1 MFLKS
6 KGYLLIESMVSLTIF
21 IIAISLGNVVILRV
35 FKYNTFENFEKIE
48 VSYIFLDNLYR
59 KIKMLDNDSNIEVKG
74 DNVLIL
80 KEKEIKTKYE
90 FSNGYIYVSNSK
102 IKKRII
108 KCVKIAVVQWE
119 ITPTL
124 TLTLMVLLTHTHTLM
139 MGIQITLM
147 THTSIATR
155 LTHTLC

>member
-6 KGYLLIESMVSLTIF
+6 KGYLLIESMVSLAIF
-21 IIAISLGNVVILRV
+21 IIALYLGNIVILRV

-48 VSYIFLDNLYR
+48 VNYIFLDNLYR
-59 KIKMLDNDSNIEVKG
+59 RIKMLDNDSNIEVKG

-108 KCVKIAVVQWE
+108 KCDGIKFLYENNILE
-119 ITPTL
+119 IYLEYKGDTI
-124 TLTLMVLLTHTHTLM
+124 V
-139 MGIQITLM
+139 
-147 THTSIATR
+147 R
-155 LTHTLC
+155 LIYV

>member
-80 KEKEIKTKYE
+80 KEKEIKTKYGLNILFFNFKKYH
-90 FSNGYIYVSNSK
+90 FSLFYKVNFKILKLYFFYIK
-102 IKKRII
+102 F
-108 KCVKIAVVQWE
+108 
-119 ITPTL
+119 
-124 TLTLMVLLTHTHTLM
+124 
-139 MGIQITLM
+139 
-147 THTSIATR
+147 
-155 LTHTLC
+155 

>member
-102 IKKRII
+102 IKKKII
-108 KCVKIAVVQWE
+108 KCEGIKFLYDKSILEIYLKYKGETIVRVICIWIKVKDI
-119 ITPTL
+119 
-124 TLTLMVLLTHTHTLM
+124 VLYM
-139 MGIQITLM
+139 
-147 THTSIATR
+147 
-155 LTHTLC
+155 

>member
-21 IIAISLGNVVILRV
+21 IIAISLGNIVILRV

-80 KEKEIKTKYE
+80 KEKEIKNKYE

-108 KCVKIAVVQWE
+108 KCEGIKFLYDKSILE
-119 ITPTL
+119 IYLKYKGETI
-124 TLTLMVLLTHTHTLM
+124 VRV
-139 MGIQITLM
+139 IYV
-147 THTSIATR
+147 
-155 LTHTLC
+155 

>member
-74 DNVLIL
+74 DNILIL

-108 KCVKIAVVQWE
+108 KCEGIKFLYDKSILE
-119 ITPTL
+119 IYLKYKGETI
-124 TLTLMVLLTHTHTLM
+124 VRV
-139 MGIQITLM
+139 IYV
-147 THTSIATR
+147 
-155 LTHTLC
+155 

>member
-21 IIAISLGNVVILRV
+21 IIAISLGNIVILRV

-48 VSYIFLDNLYR
+48 VSYIFLDDLYR
-59 KIKMLDNDSNIEVKG
+59 KIKMLDEDSKIEVKG

-102 IKKRII
+102 IKKKII
-108 KCVKIAVVQWE
+108 KCEGIKFLYDKSILEIYLKYKGETIVRVIYIWIKVKDI
-119 ITPTL
+119 
-124 TLTLMVLLTHTHTLM
+124 VLYM
-139 MGIQITLM
+139 
-147 THTSIATR
+147 
-155 LTHTLC
+155 

>member
-6 KGYLLIESMVSLTIF
+6 KGYLLIESMVSLIIF

-108 KCVKIAVVQWE
+108 KCEGIKFLYDKSILE
-119 ITPTL
+119 IYLKYKGETI
-124 TLTLMVLLTHTHTLM
+124 VRV
-139 MGIQITLM
+139 IYV
-147 THTSIATR
+147 
-155 LTHTLC
+155 

>member
-80 KEKEIKTKYE
+80 KEKEIKTIYGLNILFFNFKKYH
-90 FSNGYIYVSNSK
+90 FSLFYKVNFKILKLYFFYIK
-102 IKKRII
+102 F
-108 KCVKIAVVQWE
+108 
-119 ITPTL
+119 
-124 TLTLMVLLTHTHTLM
+124 
-139 MGIQITLM
+139 
-147 THTSIATR
+147 
-155 LTHTLC
+155 

>member
-59 KIKMLDNDSNIEVKG
+59 KIKMLDNDSNIECKG

-108 KCVKIAVVQWE
+108 KCEGIKFLYDKSILE
-119 ITPTL
+119 IYLKYKGETI
-124 TLTLMVLLTHTHTLM
+124 VRV
-139 MGIQITLM
+139 IYV
-147 THTSIATR
+147 
-155 LTHTLC
+155 

>member
-6 KGYLLIESMVSLTIF
+6 KGYLLIESMVSLAIF
-21 IIAISLGNVVILRV
+21 IIALHLGNIVILRV

-59 KIKMLDNDSNIEVKG
+59 RIKMLDNDSNIEVKG

-90 FSNGYIYVSNSK
+90 YLNGYVYVSNSK
-102 IKKRII
+102 IKKKIVKCDGI
-108 KCVKIAVVQWE
+108 KFLYENNILE
-119 ITPTL
+119 IYLEYKGDTI
-124 TLTLMVLLTHTHTLM
+124 V
-139 MGIQITLM
+139 
-147 THTSIATR
+147 R
-155 LTHTLC
+155 LIYV

>member
-102 IKKRII
+102 IKKKII
-108 KCVKIAVVQWE
+108 KCEGIKFLYDKSILE
-119 ITPTL
+119 IYLKYKGETI
-124 TLTLMVLLTHTHTLM
+124 VRV
-139 MGIQITLM
+139 IYI
-147 THTSIATR
+147 
-155 LTHTLC
+155 

>member
-6 KGYLLIESMVSLTIF
+6 NGYLLIESMVSLTIF

-108 KCVKIAVVQWE
+108 KCEGIKFLYDKSILE
-119 ITPTL
+119 IYLKYKGETI
-124 TLTLMVLLTHTHTLM
+124 VRV
-139 MGIQITLM
+139 IYV
-147 THTSIATR
+147 
-155 LTHTLC
+155 

>member
-21 IIAISLGNVVILRV
+21 IIAISLGNVVILRI

-108 KCVKIAVVQWE
+108 KCEGIKFLYDKSILE
-119 ITPTL
+119 IYLKYKGETI
-124 TLTLMVLLTHTHTLM
+124 VRV
-139 MGIQITLM
+139 IYV
-147 THTSIATR
+147 
-155 LTHTLC
+155 

>member
-74 DNVLIL
+74 DNILIL

-108 KCVKIAVVQWE
+108 KCEGIKFLYDKRILEIYLKYKGETIVRVIYVWIKVKDI
-119 ITPTL
+119 
-124 TLTLMVLLTHTHTLM
+124 VLYM
-139 MGIQITLM
+139 
-147 THTSIATR
+147 
-155 LTHTLC
+155 

>member
-108 KCVKIAVVQWE
+108 KCEGIKFLYDKSILEIYLKYKGETIVRVIYVWIKVKDI
-119 ITPTL
+119 
-124 TLTLMVLLTHTHTLM
+124 VLYM
-139 MGIQITLM
+139 
-147 THTSIATR
+147 
-155 LTHTLC
+155 

>member
-6 KGYLLIESMVSLTIF
+6 KGYLLIESMVSLIIF
-21 IIAISLGNVVILRV
+21 IIAISLGNIVILRV

-108 KCVKIAVVQWE
+108 KCEGIKFLYDKSILE
-119 ITPTL
+119 IYLKYKGETI
-124 TLTLMVLLTHTHTLM
+124 VRV
-139 MGIQITLM
+139 I
-147 THTSIATR
+147 
-155 LTHTLC
+155 CV

>member
-90 FSNGYIYVSNSK
+90 YLNGYVYVSNSK
-102 IKKRII
+102 IKKKIVKCDGI
-108 KCVKIAVVQWE
+108 KFLYENNILE
-119 ITPTL
+119 IYLEYKGDTI
-124 TLTLMVLLTHTHTLM
+124 V
-139 MGIQITLM
+139 
-147 THTSIATR
+147 R
-155 LTHTLC
+155 LIYVWIRVEVIV

>member
-6 KGYLLIESMVSLTIF
+6 KGYLLIESMVSLAIF
-21 IIAISLGNVVILRV
+21 IIALYLGNIVILRV

-59 KIKMLDNDSNIEVKG
+59 RIKMLDNDSNIEVKG

-90 FSNGYIYVSNSK
+90 YLNGYVYVSNSK
-102 IKKRII
+102 IKKKIVKCDGI
-108 KCVKIAVVQWE
+108 KFLYENNILE
-119 ITPTL
+119 IYLEYKGDTI
-124 TLTLMVLLTHTHTLM
+124 V
-139 MGIQITLM
+139 
-147 THTSIATR
+147 R
-155 LTHTLC
+155 LIYV

>member
-102 IKKRII
+102 IKKKII
-108 KCVKIAVVQWE
+108 KCEGIKFLYDKSILE
-119 ITPTL
+119 IYLKYKGETI
-124 TLTLMVLLTHTHTLM
+124 VRV
-139 MGIQITLM
+139 IYV
-147 THTSIATR
+147 
-155 LTHTLC
+155 

>member
-74 DNVLIL
+74 DNILIL
-80 KEKEIKTKYE
+80 KEKEIKTKYGLNIL
-90 FSNGYIYVSNSK
+90 FFNFKKYHLSLFYKVNFKILKLYFFYIK
-102 IKKRII
+102 F
-108 KCVKIAVVQWE
+108 
-119 ITPTL
+119 
-124 TLTLMVLLTHTHTLM
+124 
-139 MGIQITLM
+139 
-147 THTSIATR
+147 
-155 LTHTLC
+155 

>member
-6 KGYLLIESMVSLTIF
+6 KGYLLIESMVSLAIF
-21 IIAISLGNVVILRV
+21 IIALYLGNVVILRV

-59 KIKMLDNDSNIEVKG
+59 RIKMLDNDSNIEVKG

-90 FSNGYIYVSNSK
+90 YLNGYVYVSNSK
-102 IKKRII
+102 IKKKIVKCDGI
-108 KCVKIAVVQWE
+108 KFLYENNILE
-119 ITPTL
+119 IYL
-124 TLTLMVLLTHTHTLM
+124 EYKGDAIV
-139 MGIQITLM
+139 
-147 THTSIATR
+147 R
-155 LTHTLC
+155 LIYV

>member
-21 IIAISLGNVVILRV
+21 IIAISLGNIVILRV

-59 KIKMLDNDSNIEVKG
+59 KIKMLDEDSKIEVKG

-102 IKKRII
+102 IKKKII
-108 KCVKIAVVQWE
+108 KCDGIKFLYDKRILE
-119 ITPTL
+119 IYLEYKGETI
-124 TLTLMVLLTHTHTLM
+124 VRV
-139 MGIQITLM
+139 I
-147 THTSIATR
+147 
-155 LTHTLC
+155 CV

>member
-21 IIAISLGNVVILRV
+21 IIAISLGNIVILRV

-108 KCVKIAVVQWE
+108 KCEGIKFLYDKSILEIYLKYKGETIVRVICVWIKVKDI
-119 ITPTL
+119 
-124 TLTLMVLLTHTHTLM
+124 VLYM
-139 MGIQITLM
+139 
-147 THTSIATR
+147 
-155 LTHTLC
+155 

>member
-80 KEKEIKTKYE
+80 KEKEIKTKYGLNIL
-90 FSNGYIYVSNSK
+90 FFNFKKYHLSLFYKVNFKILKLYFFYIK
-102 IKKRII
+102 F
-108 KCVKIAVVQWE
+108 
-119 ITPTL
+119 
-124 TLTLMVLLTHTHTLM
+124 
-139 MGIQITLM
+139 
-147 THTSIATR
+147 
-155 LTHTLC
+155 

>member
-6 KGYLLIESMVSLTIF
+6 KGYLLIESMVSLAIF
-21 IIAISLGNVVILRV
+21 IIALYLGNVVILRV

-59 KIKMLDNDSNIEVKG
+59 RIKMLDNDSNIEVKG

-90 FSNGYIYVSNSK
+90 YLNGYVYVSNSK
-102 IKKRII
+102 IKKKIVKCDGI
-108 KCVKIAVVQWE
+108 KFLYENNILE
-119 ITPTL
+119 IYLEYKGDTI
-124 TLTLMVLLTHTHTLM
+124 V
-139 MGIQITLM
+139 
-147 THTSIATR
+147 R
-155 LTHTLC
+155 LIYV

>member
-108 KCVKIAVVQWE
+108 KCEGIKFLYDKSILE
-119 ITPTL
+119 IYLKYKGETI
-124 TLTLMVLLTHTHTLM
+124 VRV
-139 MGIQITLM
+139 IYV
-147 THTSIATR
+147 
-155 LTHTLC
+155 

>member
-6 KGYLLIESMVSLTIF
+6 KGYLLIESMVSLAIF
-21 IIAISLGNVVILRV
+21 IIALYLGNIVILRV

-59 KIKMLDNDSNIEVKG
+59 RIKMLDNDSNIEVKG

-90 FSNGYIYVSNSK
+90 YLNGYVYVSNSK
-102 IKKRII
+102 IKKKIVKCDGI
-108 KCVKIAVVQWE
+108 KFLYENNILE
-119 ITPTL
+119 IYLEYKGDTI
-124 TLTLMVLLTHTHTLM
+124 V
-139 MGIQITLM
+139 
-147 THTSIATR
+147 R
-155 LTHTLC
+155 LIYVWIRVEVIV

>member
-108 KCVKIAVVQWE
+108 KCEGIKFLYDKSVLE
-119 ITPTL
+119 IYLKYKGETI
-124 TLTLMVLLTHTHTLM
+124 VRV
-139 MGIQITLM
+139 IYV
-147 THTSIATR
+147 
-155 LTHTLC
+155 

>member
-6 KGYLLIESMVSLTIF
+6 KGYLLIESMVSLAIF
-21 IIAISLGNVVILRV
+21 IIALYLGNVVILRV

-74 DNVLIL
+74 GALIL

-90 FSNGYIYVSNSK
+90 YLNGYVYVSNSK
-102 IKKRII
+102 IKKKIVKCDGI
-108 KCVKIAVVQWE
+108 KFLYENNILE
-119 ITPTL
+119 IYLKYKGDTI
-124 TLTLMVLLTHTHTLM
+124 V
-139 MGIQITLM
+139 
-147 THTSIATR
+147 R
-155 LTHTLC
+155 LIYV

>member
-21 IIAISLGNVVILRV
+21 IIAISLGNIVILRV

-108 KCVKIAVVQWE
+108 KCEGIKFLYDKSILE
-119 ITPTL
+119 IYLKYKGETI
-124 TLTLMVLLTHTHTLM
+124 VRV
-139 MGIQITLM
+139 IYV
-147 THTSIATR
+147 
-155 LTHTLC
+155 

>member
-108 KCVKIAVVQWE
+108 KCEGIKFLYDKSILE
-119 ITPTL
+119 IYL
-124 TLTLMVLLTHTHTLM
+124 KDIVLYM
-139 MGIQITLM
+139 
-147 THTSIATR
+147 
-155 LTHTLC
+155 

>member
-21 IIAISLGNVVILRV
+21 MIAISLGNVVILRV

-90 FSNGYIYVSNSK
+90 FSNGYIYVLNSK
-102 IKKRII
+102 IKKKII
-108 KCVKIAVVQWE
+108 KCEGIKFLYDKSILE
-119 ITPTL
+119 IYLKYKGETI
-124 TLTLMVLLTHTHTLM
+124 VRV
-139 MGIQITLM
+139 I
-147 THTSIATR
+147 
-155 LTHTLC
+155 CV

>member
-108 KCVKIAVVQWE
+108 KCEGIKFLYDKSILEIYLKYKGETIVRVICIWIKVKDI
-119 ITPTL
+119 
-124 TLTLMVLLTHTHTLM
+124 VLYM
-139 MGIQITLM
+139 
-147 THTSIATR
+147 
-155 LTHTLC
+155 